1 MIKEVTY
8 LVHLKAHD
16 KHYIHSHK
24 NIFTSS
30 FKKMLDNKSRRK
42 RKSRERF
49 TFDAYLIWHQC
60 SDFHL
65 KQDDPNDKYWCLKM
79 LKDVVP
85 AVRHNTSV
93 EKPVCK

>member
-49 TFDAYLIWHQC
+49 TFDAYLI
-60 SDFHL
+60 
-65 KQDDPNDKYWCLKM
+65 
-79 LKDVVP
+79 
-85 AVRHNTSV
+85 
-93 EKPVCK
+93 